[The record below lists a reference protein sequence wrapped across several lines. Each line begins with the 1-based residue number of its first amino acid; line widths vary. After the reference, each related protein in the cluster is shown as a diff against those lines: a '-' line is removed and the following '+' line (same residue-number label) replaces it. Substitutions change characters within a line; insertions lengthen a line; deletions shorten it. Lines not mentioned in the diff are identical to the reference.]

1 MRWRRSAR
9 HATDTMKRLFTPAG
23 GRRRLVLGAFRGV
36 ASSPSHGPARNSSRV
51 SGTPLVGGVSA
62 TDELLRQVPGAEAAT
77 DARPGGLRRPPSR
90 RGRLSR
96 PQKPILAVIEL
107 SAEVIPAV
115 EPAVVTVPVAAAPL
129 L

>member
-1 MRWRRSAR
+1 LWE
-9 HATDTMKRLFTPAG
+9 
-23 GRRRLVLGAFRGV
+23 AFLLQMNYFDRF
-36 ASSPSHGPARNSSRV
+36 
-51 SGTPLVGGVSA
+51 L
-62 TDELLRQVPGAEAAT
+62 ELKLRQMLDPVVVG
-77 DARPGGLRRPPSR
+77 RPPSR

>member
-1 MRWRRSAR
+1 LWE
-9 HATDTMKRLFTPAG
+9 
-23 GRRRLVLGAFRGV
+23 AFLLQMNYFDRF
-36 ASSPSHGPARNSSRV
+36 
-51 SGTPLVGGVSA
+51 L
-62 TDELLRQVPGAEAAT
+62 ELKLRQMLDPVVV
-77 DARPGGLRRPPSR
+77 RRPPSR